1 MFTDVALE
9 GKDTDSADRQLS
21 QQTRRPRWVRSSS
34 SVMSTSSVYPVGRAL
49 TAYQPRVDSS
59 SSRGMPATSR
69 PRMAGPSP
77 ALTSAITSG
86 LSKYVVAATM
96 AFA

>member
-9 GKDTDSADRQLS
+9 GKDSDAGDVQLS
-21 QQTRRPRWVRSSS
+21 QPTRQRRSARSLHI
-34 SVMSTSSVYPVGRAL
+34 VISTGSVYPCRPFDTRAL
-49 TAYQPRVDSS
+49 EAYHPRVESS

-69 PRMAGPSP
+69 PRIAGPSP

-86 LSKYVVAATM
+86 LSK
-96 AFA
+96 